1 MLQEMEAALMTED
14 PRLVSATYEMYPEC
28 VSDDSVL
35 EQEFGERFNKI
46 ALLKARTSIKELSG
60 GLTNRNFLIETPADK
75 YVARVSS
82 NSSSFLSIDRG
93 SEFINTT
100 IAGKG
105 GVGAEVLDYIPGEGL
120 LLISYISGKTFG
132 ADDVA
137 ANLPRIATSLRNLH
151 ALEPFDHEF
160 NMFNTQSNYLKIV
173 KEQGFR
179 VPDGYVDFE
188 PMVAQIKKAFE
199 VLFEGL
205 VPCNNDLLPGN
216 FIDDGKKIW
225 LIDYEYSGNNDAC
238 FEIGNVWAE
247 AFQPIEALEELVT
260 AYYGAHRPDK
270 VARAWLWALMAKYGW
285 TLWASIQ
292 DSVSEIEFDFW
303 EWGMS
308 KYDLARS
315 EFTSEY
321 FKKALVA
328 VTTK

>member
-1 MLQEMEAALMTED
+1 
-14 PRLVSATYEMYPEC
+14 MYPEC

-82 NSSSFLSIDRG
+82 NSSDFLSIDRG

-132 ADDVA
+132 AEDVA

-160 NMFNTQSNYLKIV
+160 NMFNTQSNYFKIV

-188 PMVAQIKKAFE
+188 PMVEQIKKAFE

-328 VTTK
+328 VTKK

>member
-1 MLQEMEAALMTED
+1 
-14 PRLVSATYEMYPEC
+14 MYPEC

-46 ALLKARTSIKELSG
+46 TLLKARTSIKELSG

-82 NSSSFLSIDRG
+82 NSSDFLAIDRG

-160 NMFNTQSNYLKIV
+160 NMFNTQSNYFKIV

-247 AFQPIEALEELVT
+247 AFQPIEALEELVS

>member
-1 MLQEMEAALMTED
+1 MIFALVGTTD
-14 PRLVSATYEMYPEC
+14 TATYEMYPEC
-28 VSDDSVL
+28 VPDDSVL

-46 ALLKARTSIKELSG
+46 ALLAKRTSIKELSG
-60 GLTNRNFLIETPADK
+60 GLTNRNFLIETPDDK

-120 LLISYISGKTFG
+120 LLISYISGKTYS

-179 VPDGYVDFE
+179 VPEGYVDFE

-216 FIDDGKKIW
+216 FIDDGTKIW

>member
-1 MLQEMEAALMTED
+1 
-14 PRLVSATYEMYPEC
+14 MYPEC

-46 ALLKARTSIKELSG
+46 ALLAKRTSVKELSG
-60 GLTNRNFLIETPADK
+60 GLTNRNFLIETPTDK

-120 LLISYISGKTFG
+120 LLISYISGKTYG

-160 NMFNTQSNYLKIV
+160 NMFNTQSNYLRIV

-179 VPDGYVDFE
+179 VPEGYVDFE

-199 VLFEGL
+199 VLFDGL

>member
-1 MLQEMEAALMTED
+1 
-14 PRLVSATYEMYPEC
+14 MYPEA
-28 VSDDSVL
+28 VSTGSGL
-35 EQEFGERFNKI
+35 EDEFSARFNKV
-46 ALLKARTSIKELSG
+46 ALLQSRTSIKELSG
-60 GLTNRNFLIETPADK
+60 GLTNRNFLIETSVNK

-82 NSSSFLSIDRG
+82 NSSSLLAIDRG
-93 SEFINTT
+93 SEFTNST
-100 IAGKG
+100 IAGNG
-105 GVGAEVLDYIPGEGL
+105 GVGAKVLDYLPGEGL

-137 ANLPRIATSLRNLH
+137 ANLPRIATSLRKLH
-151 ALEPFDHEF
+151 SLSPFDHEF
-160 NMFNTQSNYLKIV
+160 NMFDTQKRYLSIV
-173 KEQGFR
+173 QEQGFR
-179 VPDGYVDFE
+179 VPVGYLNFE
-188 PMVAQIKKAFE
+188 PLVAQIKKAFD

-216 FIDDGKKIW
+216 FIDDGEKIW

-238 FEIGNVWAE
+238 FEIGNLWAE
-247 AFQPIEALEELVT
+247 AFLPLEALEELVT
-260 AYYGAHRPDK
+260 AYYGAPRPDK

-292 DSVSEIEFDFW
+292 DSVSDIEFDFW

-308 KYDLARS
+308 KYELAQK
-315 EFTSEY
+315 EFMSDY

>member
-1 MLQEMEAALMTED
+1 
-14 PRLVSATYEMYPEC
+14 MYPEY

-46 ALLKARTSIKELSG
+46 ALLKTRTSIKELSG
-60 GLTNRNFLIETPADK
+60 GLTNRNFLIETLTDK

-132 ADDVA
+132 AEDVA

-247 AFQPIEALEELVT
+247 AFLPIEALEELVT
-260 AYYGAHRPDK
+260 AYFGSHRPDK

-328 VTTK
+328 VTSK

>member
-1 MLQEMEAALMTED
+1 
-14 PRLVSATYEMYPEC
+14 MYPEC

-46 ALLKARTSIKELSG
+46 ALLAKRTSIKELSG
-60 GLTNRNFLIETPADK
+60 GLTNRNFLIETPTDK

-82 NSSSFLSIDRG
+82 NSSSFLAIDRG

-132 ADDVA
+132 AEDVA

-160 NMFNTQSNYLKIV
+160 NMFNTQSNYFKIV

-199 VLFEGL
+199 PLFEGL

-315 EFTSEY
+315 EFTSDY

>member
-1 MLQEMEAALMTED
+1 
-14 PRLVSATYEMYPEC
+14 MYPEW
-28 VSDDSVL
+28 VSTGSGL
-35 EQEFGERFNKI
+35 EDEFSARFNKV
-46 ALLKARTSIKELSG
+46 ALLQSRTSIKELSG
-60 GLTNRNFLIETPADK
+60 GLTNRNFLIETPENK

-82 NSSSFLSIDRG
+82 NSSSLLAIDRG
-93 SEFINTT
+93 SEFINST
-100 IAGKG
+100 IAGNG
-105 GVGAEVLDYIPGEGL
+105 GVGAKVLDYLPGEGL
-120 LLISYISGKTFG
+120 LLISYISGKTYG
-132 ADDVA
+132 ADDVG
-137 ANLPRIATSLRNLH
+137 ANLPRIAASLRNLH
-151 ALEPFDHEF
+151 ALEAFDHEF
-160 NMFNTQSNYLKIV
+160 NMFETQQRYLKIV
-173 KEQGFR
+173 QEQGFR
-179 VPDGYVDFE
+179 IPDGYLEFA

-247 AFQPIEALEELVT
+247 AFLPLEALEELVT
-260 AYYGAHRPDK
+260 AYYGQHRPDK

-292 DSVSEIEFDFW
+292 DSVSDIEFDFW

-315 EFTSEY
+315 EFTSDY
-321 FKKALVA
+321 FKSALKAVA
-328 VTTK
+328 TK

>member
-1 MLQEMEAALMTED
+1 
-14 PRLVSATYEMYPEC
+14 MYPEC
-28 VSDDSVL
+28 VPADSVL

-46 ALLKARTSIKELSG
+46 ALLAQRTSIKELSG

-82 NSSSFLSIDRG
+82 NSSDFLSIDRG

-120 LLISYISGKTFG
+120 LLISYISGKTYG
-132 ADDVA
+132 AADVG
-137 ANLPRIATSLRNLH
+137 ANLPRIATSLRALH
-151 ALEPFDHEF
+151 SLEPFDHEF
-160 NMFNTQSNYLKIV
+160 NMFNTQSNYFKIV
-173 KEQGFR
+173 KNQGFR

-247 AFQPIEALEELVT
+247 AFLPIEALEELVT
-260 AYYGAHRPDK
+260 AYFGSNRPDK

-315 EFTSEY
+315 EFTSDY

>member
-1 MLQEMEAALMTED
+1 
-14 PRLVSATYEMYPEC
+14 MYPEC

-60 GLTNRNFLIETPADK
+60 GLTNRNFLIETPTDK

-82 NSSSFLSIDRG
+82 NSSDFLAIDRG

-137 ANLPRIATSLRNLH
+137 ANLPRIAKSLRNLH

-160 NMFNTQSNYLKIV
+160 NMFNTQSNYFKIV
-173 KEQGFR
+173 KDQGFR

>member
-1 MLQEMEAALMTED
+1 
-14 PRLVSATYEMYPEC
+14 MYPEC
-28 VSDDSVL
+28 VPADSVL
-35 EQEFGERFNKI
+35 EQEFSQLFNKVP
-46 ALLKARTSIKELSG
+46 LLENRTSIKELSG
-60 GLTNRNFLIETPADK
+60 GLTNRNFLVQTPVDK

-82 NSSSFLSIDRG
+82 NSSSLLSIDRG
-93 SEFINTT
+93 SEFINST
-100 IAGKG
+100 IAGNG
-105 GVGAEVLDYIPGEGL
+105 GVGAKVLDYLPGEGL

-132 ADDVA
+132 AEDVG
-137 ANLPRIATSLRNLH
+137 ANLPRIATSLQNLH
-151 ALEPFDHEF
+151 ALEVFDHEF
-160 NMFNTQSNYLKIV
+160 NMFNTQKNYLKIV
-173 KEQGFR
+173 QEQGFR
-179 VPDGYVDFE
+179 VPDGYLDFE

-216 FIDDGKKIW
+216 FIDDGQKIW

-247 AFQPIEALEELVT
+247 AFLPIEALEALVNS
-260 AYYGAHRPDK
+260 YYGGYRPDK

-292 DSVSEIEFDFW
+292 NSVSDIEFDFW

-321 FKKALVA
+321 FKKALLA

>member
-1 MLQEMEAALMTED
+1 
-14 PRLVSATYEMYPEC
+14 MYPEC

-82 NSSSFLSIDRG
+82 NSSNFLAIDRG

-173 KEQGFR
+173 KDQGFR

-321 FKKALVA
+321 FKSALVA

>member
-1 MLQEMEAALMTED
+1 
-14 PRLVSATYEMYPEC
+14 MYPEC
-28 VSDDSVL
+28 VPADSVL

-46 ALLKARTSIKELSG
+46 ALLAQRTSIKELSG

-82 NSSSFLSIDRG
+82 NSSDFLSIDRG

-120 LLISYISGKTFG
+120 LLISYISGKTYG
-132 ADDVA
+132 AADVG
-137 ANLPRIATSLRNLH
+137 ANLPRIATSLRALH
-151 ALEPFDHEF
+151 SLEPFDHEF

-179 VPDGYVDFE
+179 VPGGYVDFE

-247 AFQPIEALEELVT
+247 AFLPIEALEELVT
-260 AYYGAHRPDK
+260 AYFGSNRPDK

-315 EFTSEY
+315 EFTSDY

-328 VTTK
+328 VTE

>member
-1 MLQEMEAALMTED
+1 
-14 PRLVSATYEMYPEC
+14 MYPEC

-46 ALLKARTSIKELSG
+46 ALLKARTTIKELSG
-60 GLTNRNFLIETPADK
+60 ELTNRNFLKETPADK

-82 NSSSFLSIDRG
+82 NSSDFLSIDRG

-137 ANLPRIATSLRNLH
+137 ANLPRIAKSLRNLH

-173 KEQGFR
+173 KDQGFR
-179 VPDGYVDFE
+179 VPDAYVDFE

-270 VARAWLWALMAKYGW
+270 VARAWLWALIAKYGW

-315 EFTSEY
+315 EFTSDY

>member
-1 MLQEMEAALMTED
+1 
-14 PRLVSATYEMYPEC
+14 MYPEC

-82 NSSSFLSIDRG
+82 NSSDFLAIDRG

-132 ADDVA
+132 AEDVA
-137 ANLPRIATSLRNLH
+137 ANLPRIAKSLRNLH

-179 VPDGYVDFE
+179 VPDGYEDFE
-188 PMVAQIKKAFE
+188 PMVAHIKKAFE

-308 KYDLARS
+308 KYDLVRS

>member
-1 MLQEMEAALMTED
+1 
-14 PRLVSATYEMYPEC
+14 MYPEC

-60 GLTNRNFLIETPADK
+60 GLTNRNFLIETPENK

-82 NSSSFLSIDRG
+82 NSSSLLSINRE

-120 LLISYISGKTFG
+120 LLISYISGKTYG

-160 NMFNTQSNYLKIV
+160 NMFNTQSNYFKIV

-247 AFQPIEALEELVT
+247 AFLPIEALEELVT
-260 AYYGAHRPDK
+260 AYFGSHRPDK

>member
-1 MLQEMEAALMTED
+1 
-14 PRLVSATYEMYPEC
+14 MYPEC

-60 GLTNRNFLIETPADK
+60 GLTNRNFLIETPENK

-82 NSSSFLSIDRG
+82 NSSSLLSINRE

-188 PMVAQIKKAFE
+188 PMVAQIKRAFE
-199 VLFEGL
+199 TLFEGL

-216 FIDDGKKIW
+216 FIDDGTKIW

>member
-1 MLQEMEAALMTED
+1 
-14 PRLVSATYEMYPEC
+14 MYPEC

-82 NSSSFLSIDRG
+82 NSSDFLSIDRG

-137 ANLPRIATSLRNLH
+137 ANLPRIAKSLRNLH

-160 NMFNTQSNYLKIV
+160 NMFNTQSNYFKIV

-179 VPDGYVDFE
+179 VPDGYVDFA
-188 PMVAQIKKAFE
+188 PMVAHIKKAFE